1 MLTWEIAKVKQL
13 CLYILCGLPFAG
25 KSSLA
30 RALAKAVSAA
40 YVELDAINSERGLGL
55 DGKRISAAD
64 WDETYRIAYQRID
77 GFLREARSVVYD
89 SASFTR
95 AQRDV
100 VRAIAERYGT
110 PSKVVCVEAPENT
123 VRARLV
129 QNRKTRLRYD
139 VRDDDFAHVLDNF
152 QPPEDDEHVVC
163 YDQTVPIGEWIKRN
177 FA

>member
-1 MLTWEIAKVKQL
+1 VYQL

-40 YVELDAINSERGLGL
+40 YVELDAINGERGLGL
-55 DGKRISAAD
+55 DGKRISSLD

-77 GFLREARSVVYD
+77 GFLREERPVVYD

-95 AQRDV
+95 TQRDE
-100 VRAIAERYGT
+100 VRTIAKKYGVL
-110 PSKVVCVEAPENT
+110 SKVIYVEVPENIIKE
-123 VRARLV
+123 RLL

-163 YDQTVPIGEWIKRN
+163 YDQTVPVGAWIKHN

>member
-1 MLTWEIAKVKQL
+1 MNQL

-30 RALAKAVSAA
+30 RSLAKAVNAA
-40 YVELDAINSERGLGL
+40 SVELDAINGERGLGL
-55 DGKRISAAD
+55 DGQRISAAD

-77 GFLREARSVVYD
+77 GFLCEGRPVVYD

-95 AQRDV
+95 PQRDE
-100 VRAIAERYGT
+100 VRAIAKSYGVL
-110 PSKVVCVEAPENT
+110 SKVIYVEVPENIIKE
-123 VRARLV
+123 RLL

-152 QPPEDDEHVVC
+152 KPPEDDENVVC
-163 YDQTVPIGEWIKRN
+163 YDQTVQIGVWIKRN